1 MAMLQSA
8 AQERE
13 SALSKRLAWIL
24 AVVALLCLAAAAAGV
39 ALLASDLPLS
49 PSPTSPLPSDTAPAP
64 TAELPPTSTP
74 GLPAETRRS
83 MDEIQGQV
91 VALRGLNPLGSV
103 ERALLTSAELRER
116 VLDDFLSDYT
126 PEEAAYDARMLALLG
141 LLEPGVD
148 LWALY
153 TDLLSEQVAG
163 YYDDQAGAMFVVRE
177 AGFGGPERL
186 TYAHEFVHALQDQ
199 HYDLDEGLGYSNEA
213 CDDDADRC
221 AALSAMLEG
230 DATLLETQWLRT
242 YATEQDFQEIQ
253 EFIATFESPVFDT
266 APGFLQEDL
275 LFPYIRGIGFVTEL
289 FVEGN
294 WAAVDEAYSRPPAS
308 TEQILHP
315 GRYPDDLPILLTS
328 PDLTPALGGDWS
340 ELGRR
345 VLGEWYTLLTLESFL
360 PSETATEAAQGWG
373 GDYVLVLTN
382 EATGADALVL
392 VTRWD
397 TLIDAQDSFAAF
409 AQYGDARFGSGS
421 HTTTTA
427 VWVGDGAYALLE
439 RSADQ
444 TLWILAPDE
453 PFAEALRQAIPFPAA
468 VQ

>member
-64 TAELPPTSTP
+64 TAELPPTSLP
-74 GLPAETRRS
+74 GIPAETRRS
-83 MDEIQGQV
+83 MDEIQRQV

-103 ERALLTSAELRER
+103 ERALLTSGELRER

-126 PEEAAYDARMLALLG
+126 PDEAA
-141 LLEPGVD
+141 
-148 LWALY
+148 
-153 TDLLSEQVAG
+153 
-163 YYDDQAGAMFVVRE
+163 
-177 AGFGGPERL
+177 
-186 TYAHEFVHALQDQ
+186 HEYVHALQDQ

-266 APGFLQEDL
+266 APWFLQEDL
-275 LFPYIRGIGFVTEL
+275 LFPYILGIGFVTEL

-360 PSETATEAAQGWG
+360 PSQTAT
-373 GDYVLVLTN
+373 
-382 EATGADALVL
+382 
-392 VTRWD
+392 
-397 TLIDAQDSFAAF
+397 
-409 AQYGDARFGSGS
+409 
-421 HTTTTA
+421 H
-427 VWVGDGAYALLE
+427 
-439 RSADQ
+439 
-444 TLWILAPDE
+444 
-453 PFAEALRQAIPFPAA
+453 
-468 VQ
+468 